1 MNIYIANVSH
11 ETNEEDLHQ
20 AFEAF
25 GRVES
30 VKIIKDTYSGEWG
43 FGFVEMPVRAEAKSA
58 INGLNGTLLKGEM
71 LQVSEARPDSE
82 RLRGG

>member
-1 MNIYIANVSH
+1 MSH
-11 ETNEEDLHQ
+11 ETTEEDLQQ

-43 FGFVEMPVRAEAKSA
+43 FGLVDMPVRAEATSA
-58 INGLNGTLLKGEM
+58 INGLNGTVLKGEM
-71 LQVSEARPDSE
+71 LQVSEARPRSD